1 MGRLTPPLERPP
13 PRAPSDAREGRWSA
27 WEREGRIAT
36 AGSSYAGGG
45 GRDAD
50 GEVWS
55 DAEASGEWE
64 GEERWDAGAITS
76 EGAAPWPDEEVSVN
90 EGGLDGRAE
99 PAGASREE
107 GSPPRGGSTP
117 PAPDTP
123 PAPLPVLRLAEPA
136 GPSGAAPSRAP
147 SDVAEVSAVGRYERS
162 RSAGGGLRQA
172 EAHQVGT
179 RVLAQFGTEGD
190 EFWWPGIVL
199 EVRVTI
205 PSPHHDDHRHHRH
218 VVHQVLR
225 RCSNLNLNLD
235 QVHEGGLYDVAYDDG
250 DVELRK
256 PRERVLA
263 ASSAAAKNVR
273 RCPKSMGHE
282 RRRKRKADAPAAAER
297 STQPAAGDA
306 GSDERVVAAVRTAM
320 AAAWTAIGK
329 FVDAD
334 GRALTSPAPP
344 GR

>member
-1 MGRLTPPLERPP
+1 MER
-13 PRAPSDAREGRWSA
+13 R
-27 WEREGRIAT
+27 
-36 AGSSYAGGG
+36 GGVRRVG
-45 GRDAD
+45 G
-50 GEVWS
+50 EK
-55 DAEASGEWE
+55 
-64 GEERWDAGAITS
+64 RWDVGAAITS
-76 EGAAPWPDEEVSVN
+76 EGAAPWPDEDGSAEVVGP
-90 EGGLDGRAE
+90 EGAARLDVRTEIAE
-99 PAGASREE
+99 ASRAE
-107 GSPPRGGSTP
+107 GSPPRGDSTP

-123 PAPLPVLRLAEPA
+123 PALLPVLRRAEPTGP
-136 GPSGAAPSRAP
+136 GPSGVAAALSRAGHG
-147 SDVAEVSAVGRYERS
+147 DVAEGSAVGRFERS

-172 EAHQVGT
+172 EAHQPGT

-205 PSPHHDDHRHHRH
+205 LSPHHDDHRHHRH

-235 QVHEGGLYDVAYDDG
+235 QVHEGGLYDVVYDDG

-297 STQPAAGDA
+297 SAQPAAADA

-334 GRALTSPAPP
+334 GRALASPAPP
-344 GR
+344 AGR